1 MKRKNMAKINFV
13 NKVAVNENTNIP
25 DVNKCKASDLNEIK
39 EVVNQNNENV
49 GNPANLSTTSK
60 NVVGAINELDG
71 KIKKIKLVNL
81 YENANGSYSDITLS
95 EKITNY
101 DYLIIDYITNDGKD
115 YQNSQMVTCEENK
128 MPCLSYW
135 FTDGNLLNIKM
146 KIVKLSSKKILN
158 INNKYSDTQLAPVI
172 SLASV
177 NHIAITRVRG
187 LKIIYS

>member
-1 MKRKNMAKINFV
+1 MKRENMAKINFT
-13 NKVAVNENTNIP
+13 NKVAVNENTSIP

-39 EVVNQNNENV
+39 EVVNQNDDNV
-49 GNPANLSTTSK
+49 GNPTNLNTTSK

-95 EKITNY
+95 DSQSNY
-101 DYLIIDYITNDGKD
+101 DYFIIDYITNDGNNF
-115 YQNSQMVTCEENK
+115 QNSQMVTCEENK

-135 FTDGNLLNIKM
+135 FTSGTMLNIKM
-146 KIVKLSSKKILN
+146 KIVKISGNKILN
-158 INNKYSDTQLAPVI
+158 VDGKYSDTQVAPTVQV
-172 SLASV
+172 ANV
-177 NHIAITRVRG
+177 NHIAITKVRG

>member
-1 MKRKNMAKINFV
+1 MAKINFV

-39 EVVNQNNENV
+39 EVVNQNDDNV

-95 EKITNY
+95 EKITNF
-101 DYLIIDYITNDGKD
+101 DYLIIDYITND
-115 YQNSQMVTCEENK
+115 
-128 MPCLSYW
+128 
-135 FTDGNLLNIKM
+135 
-146 KIVKLSSKKILN
+146 
-158 INNKYSDTQLAPVI
+158 
-172 SLASV
+172 
-177 NHIAITRVRG
+177 
-187 LKIIYS
+187 

>member
-1 MKRKNMAKINFV
+1 MNKIKV
-13 NKVAVNENTNIP
+13 NLGNDLILKSENI
-25 DVNKCKASDLNEIK
+25 EY
-39 EVVNQNNENV
+39 ENNTLKSFNDSKI

-128 MPCLSYW
+128 MPCLNYW

-146 KIVKLSSKKILN
+146 KIVKLSGNKILN
-158 INNKYSDTQLAPVI
+158 VNKHSDTQLAPVI

>member
-1 MKRKNMAKINFV
+1 MAKINFV

-39 EVVNQNNENV
+39 EVVNQNDDNV

-71 KIKKIKLVNL
+71 RIKKIKLVNL

-95 EKITNY
+95 EKITNF

-146 KIVKLSSKKILN
+146 KIVKLSSNKILN

>member
-1 MKRKNMAKINFV
+1 MKRENMAKINFV

-39 EVVNQNNENV
+39 EVVNQNDDNV
-49 GNPANLSTTSK
+49 GNPANLNTTSK

-146 KIVKLSSKKILN
+146 KIVKLSSNKILN